1 MMGKLQRSV
10 YVLLFLFLAVAGL
23 YFARDFLVPLALS
36 AMLAMLFVR
45 TSNYLEGKGI
55 QRGWSSLICVLMLV
69 IFVAGAFTLLSVQI
83 SNLADN
89 MGGIK
94 TRLNDMLEQ
103 IRLWLYQ
110 TFGISYERQEQ
121 ILKQQSKSSS
131 GGSIGTFAGSFMGI
145 LLNSILVTVYI
156 YLLLYSRHHIK
167 QFILKLFQPDKRVK
181 TEKVICQSVQV
192 AQKYLSG
199 LSAMIVM
206 LWIMYGIGFTIVG
219 VEYAIFFA
227 ILCGVLEIIPF
238 VGNITGT
245 SVTILAVLVQGGDGG
260 MLLGVIITYMLVQFF
275 QTYIIEPLVVGE
287 QVSINPLFTIIAIV
301 AGEMIWGIAGMIL
314 AIPLLG
320 IVKIICDNVPALQ
333 PYGFLIGSEKKKSKP
348 GMIDK
353 IKKMFSKG

>member
-1 MMGKLQRSV
+1 MEKLQRSV
-10 YVLLFLFLAVAGL
+10 YLLLFFFLAVGSL
-23 YFARDFLVPLALS
+23 YFARDFLIPLALS
-36 AMLAMLFVR
+36 AMFAMLFVR
-45 TSNYLEGKGI
+45 LGNYLEEKGI
-55 QRGWSSLICVLMLV
+55 QRGWSSLICVLLLV
-69 IFVAGAFTLLSVQI
+69 IFVAGAFTLLSLQI

-94 TRLNDMLEQ
+94 RRLLDMLEQ
-103 IRLWLYQ
+103 VRLWIYQ
-110 TFGISYERQEQ
+110 TFGVSYEKQEQ
-121 ILKQQSKSSS
+121 IFKEQSKSN
-131 GGSIGTFAGSFMGI
+131 GTGSIGSFAGSFMGI

-156 YLLLYSRHHIK
+156 YLFLYSREHIK
-167 QFILKLFQPDKRVK
+167 QFILKLFHADKRAK
-181 TEKVICQSVQV
+181 TEKVIGQSVQV

-227 ILCGVLEIIPF
+227 ILCGLLEIVPF

-245 SVTILAVLVQGGDGG
+245 SITVLAVLVQGGDGG
-260 MLLGVIITYMLVQFF
+260 MLLGVVITYMLVQFF
-275 QTYIIEPLVVGE
+275 QTYILEPLVVGK
-287 QVSINPLFTIIAIV
+287 QVSINPLFTIIVIV

-333 PYGFLIGSEKKKSKP
+333 PYGFLIGSEKKKGKP
-348 GMIDK
+348 GMMEK